1 MIDQQDDELVRQNK
15 VYDDP
20 VTPMLLEQY
29 KMYVQTADNVST
41 RRVTTSRYLLTLSAA
56 LIAVYGFQLSLPIP
70 GYLALLV
77 PATGVAVS
85 LLWYKIIMSHRD
97 LNDVK
102 FKIIHE
108 LEQHLP
114 ASLFTQEWRMLG
126 EGDSKSYTNVTD
138 IERWI
143 PFLFMGLHVLLFIA
157 LLWPMPIPW

>member
-1 MIDQQDDELVRQNK
+1 MESQHNK
-15 VYDDP
+15 DLIRKETCDDP
-20 VTPMLLEQY
+20 CTTALLEQY
-29 KMYVQTADNVST
+29 KMYVQTADNVSA
-41 RRVTTSRYLLTLSAA
+41 RRVATSRYLLTLSAA
-56 LIAVYGFQLSLPIP
+56 LVAVYGFQSSIP
-70 GYLALLV
+70 NQWYLTLLI
-77 PATGVAVS
+77 PTTGVAVS
-85 LLWYKIIMSHRD
+85 LLWYRIIKSHRD
-97 LNDVK
+97 LNGVK

-143 PFLFMGLHVLLFIA
+143 PFLFMGLHVLLFVA